1 MKITLNSEAAEA
13 AKAAEA
19 LKNKTPF
26 HAKWQAKEIQEW

>member
-1 MKITLNSEAAEA
+1 MKITLNSEAAE
-13 AKAAEA
+13 AAEA

>member
-1 MKITLNSEAAEA
+1 MKITLNSEAAEAAEA

-26 HAKWQAKEIQEW
+26 HAK